1 MSIRSSSSSSLRVLY
16 CLSLAISLLS
26 FVMVGSARD
35 GVGETRQ
42 SGRPRADSS
51 QCKDENGMAFSQG
64 ALRKVNDQVQR
75 CDLGNR
81 WVLAPGFGAPIN
93 RTGAPKK
100 ECLGKHGERYDSGLY
115 RAATKGFEN
124 CENGRW
130 LSVK

>member
-1 MSIRSSSSSSLRVLY
+1 
-16 CLSLAISLLS
+16 
-26 FVMVGSARD
+26 
-35 GVGETRQ
+35 
-42 SGRPRADSS
+42 
-51 QCKDENGMAFSQG
+51 MAFSQG

-81 WVLAPGFGAPIN
+81 WALAPGFGAPIN

-100 ECLGKHGERYDSGLY
+100 ECLGKHGEKYDSGLY
-115 RAATKGFEN
+115 RAVTKGFEN